1 MNWQSLIAKGK
12 EITADQARGYIESQA
27 PGGVQIVDVRQPKEY
42 ETAHIPGAVLIPLNE
57 LVRRVGE
64 IAADRNT
71 IVYCRS
77 GARSSAACQI
87 LSEFQFKNVLN
98 LRGGMLQWQG
108 QRAMGGET
116 LGLEY
121 FVSGDFASALEMA
134 ISMEAGLK
142 QFYLLL
148 ADAATAPTDRELLRS
163 MARLEDGHMAK
174 LRGRYRTGTATPAT
188 APAPR
193 PDMLEGGFDPDE
205 FADTFRDRLD
215 GREAIVQLAM
225 MFEAQAL
232 DLYSRLARRHNDLET
247 QSFFLEM
254 AAEEQQHLDRLAG
267 ELDRLLA

>member
-1 MNWQSLIAKGK
+1 MNWQSLFAKGK
-12 EITADQARGYIESQA
+12 EIDPDQARELIEALA
-27 PGGVQIVDVRQPKEY
+27 PGSVQIVDVRQPKEY
-42 ETAHIPGAVLIPLNE
+42 ENAHIPGAVLIPLND
-57 LVRRVGE
+57 LPRRTGE

-87 LSEFQFKNVLN
+87 LREFQFKSVLN

-108 QRAMGGET
+108 QRAMGDET
-116 LGLEY
+116 LGLDY
-121 FVSGDFASALEMA
+121 FVGGEFASALEMA
-134 ISMEAGLK
+134 LSMEAGLK

-148 ADAATAPTDRELLRS
+148 AEAATVPTDRDLLLS

-174 LRGRYRTGTATPAT
+174 LRGRYRPDTATSVSS
-188 APAPR
+188 PR
-193 PDMLEGGFDPDE
+193 PEVLEGGFDPDQ
-205 FADTFRDRLD
+205 FADTFRGRLD

-254 AAEEQQHLDRLAG
+254 ATEEQQHLDRLAG
-267 ELDRLLA
+267 ELDKLLA